1 VLAGVLAA
9 GAGVD
14 SSLIGSILQSAGAG
28 TAIIVVLMLI
38 GIISPKSY
46 TDRVEA
52 EADKWYKAWE
62 ASRTEVEELR
72 RALAVQG
79 ERTDN
84 ALAAAQQSASV
95 LDRLQARMGDV
106 EPPPPPQI
114 HPRRSRPGD
123 SPGGAR

>member
-1 VLAGVLAA
+1 MLAA
-9 GAGVD
+9 ALAEGGGVD
-14 SSLIGSILQSAGAG
+14 STLIGSILQSAGAG
-28 TAIIVVLMLI
+28 TAIIVVLILI

-62 ASRTEVEELR
+62 ASRTEVDELR

-84 ALAAAQQSASV
+84 AVAAAQQSAA
-95 LDRLQARMGDV
+95 LLERFQARMGDV
-106 EPPPPPQI
+106 AETPPPQI
-114 HPRRSRPGD
+114 HHRRSRPGD
-123 SPGGAR
+123 SPGGTR

>member
-1 VLAGVLAA
+1 MLAGVLAE
-9 GAGVD
+9 GGGVD
-14 SSLIGSILQSAGAG
+14 STLIGSILQSAGAG
-28 TAIIVVLMLI
+28 TAIIVVLILI

-62 ASRTEVEELR
+62 ASRTEVDELR

-84 ALAAAQQSASV
+84 AVAAAQQSAA
-95 LDRLQARMGDV
+95 LLERLQTGIPDV
-106 EPPPPPQI
+106 AEAPAHI
-114 HPRRSRPGD
+114 HPRRGRPGD
-123 SPGGAR
+123 SPGTAR